1 MQQNLKVITSRQDT
15 QDQSIQRR
23 GTVIVLVAQCLKAIC
38 VVLLV
43 FIHAQIS
50 KVNIIFYHLFTQ

>member
-1 MQQNLKVITSRQDT
+1 MWQNLRVIISRQDA

-23 GTVIVLVAQCLKAIC
+23 GSVTVLVAQCLKAIC

-43 FIHAQIS
+43 FIYAQVS
-50 KVNIIFYHLFTQ
+50 KVSIILYHLLTQ